1 VADDGQRASPPAAAL
16 LPGTRSG
23 IVLVGGRSSRLGSP
37 KALLKLGGAPLVRH
51 VLHALAPLCDE
62 MLLVAA
68 PRDAQPDE
76 LRLGL
81 ADEIDRLIRSE
92 LLRSTATNRAD
103 APNPA
108 ATTVPDAT
116 DVATRVRVVHDERPH
131 LGPVSG
137 LATGLAAAR
146 GETAFVTACDA
157 PFLTPSLVAALLGR
171 AEDEPALDVVLARW
185 RGYLEP
191 LVAVYRPRTMA
202 AHFARQLTD
211 DVLKPTAR
219 LDQRRVAIL
228 EEEEILR
235 LDPGGRS
242 FVNVNAPEDL
252 VAARALAA
260 REPTGIT
267 SRASRPARSR
277 RGSSGDG

>member
-1 VADDGQRASPPAAAL
+1 VPS
-16 LPGTRSG
+16 PGTRSA

-37 KALLKLGGAPLVRH
+37 KALLDLAGAPLVRH
-51 VLHALAPLCDE
+51 VLHALAPACDE

-76 LRLGL
+76 LRDGL
-81 ADEIDRLIRSE
+81 AREVRLLERGAR
-92 LLRSTATNRAD
+92 LRTVPAD
-103 APNPA
+103 DAPA
-108 ATTVPDAT
+108 ATTPAVPAIEASAA
-116 DVATRVRVVHDERPH
+116 VPRVRIVHDERPH

-146 GETAFVTACDA
+146 GAIAFVTACDA
-157 PFLTPSLVAALLGR
+157 PFLAPALVAGMLAR
-171 AEDEPALDVVLARW
+171 AEADPALDVVLPRW

-191 LVAVYRPRTMA
+191 LVAVYRPGSMA
-202 AHFARQLTD
+202 AHFARQLED

-219 LDQRRVAIL
+219 LDQRRVAIV
-228 EEEEILR
+228 EEQEILR

-252 VAARALAA
+252 ATARAHAA
-260 REPTGIT
+260 REPSAIT
-267 SRASRPARSR
+267 WRASRPARSR
-277 RGSSGDG
+277 RGSTEDG